1 MEKTISE
8 IVDYALSKTKD
19 FSNCD
24 RYTTLDKVSERLWQE
39 AADVQKPC
47 TGASLE
53 QHVVVRRKVYLSGP
67 ISGYDYE
74 ERRITFG
81 LWNTVMRAHGFEPV
95 NPMENGVPKDAPSE
109 EHMRVD
115 LMMLLKCDCIMMLKG
130 WERSLGAR
138 LEHEVALSCGMR
150 VMNESDPSMR
160 DFLNTSWTY
169 RTMNNI
175 HKIPQILKQQC

>member
-1 MEKTISE
+1 MRCAMCSIVIYAGMKTNETIGQFGKKGTE
-8 IVDYALSKTKD
+8 VQV
-19 FSNCD
+19 N
-24 RYTTLDKVSERLWQE
+24 E
-39 AADVQKPC
+39 AAEVQKPG
-47 TGASLE
+47 TGEPLE
-53 QHVVVRRKVYLSGP
+53 QHVVVRQRVYLSGP

-81 LWNTVMRAHGFEPV
+81 LWDTIMRAHGFEPV

-138 LEHEVALSCGMR
+138 VEHEVALSCGMR
-150 VMNESDPSMR
+150 VMNEWDPSMR
-160 DFLNTSWTY
+160 DFGKTSELRPACSNCSPSTSMS
-169 RTMNNI
+169 T
-175 HKIPQILKQQC
+175 KEATES